1 MAVTAAQVATYF
13 DNIYLAQS
21 LYMDKLVRREQRGDV
36 EIFSDRAIAAV
47 LNCYITIVT
56 DYFSQ
61 ATYPGGVFVTDY
73 NFFDEEEIK
82 EIVFRIDKICDVNY
96 FLDL

>member
-1 MAVTAAQVATYF
+1 MAVTAAQIATYL

-21 LYMDKLVRREQRGDV
+21 LYMDKLVRRDKRGDV

-47 LNCYITIVT
+47 LNCYIKIIT

-61 ATYPGGVFVTDY
+61 PVYSGGLFLDTY
-73 NFFDEEEIK
+73 NFYDAEEAQ
-82 EIVFRIDKICDVNY
+82 EIVFRINKICDTNY
-96 FLDL
+96 FLDI